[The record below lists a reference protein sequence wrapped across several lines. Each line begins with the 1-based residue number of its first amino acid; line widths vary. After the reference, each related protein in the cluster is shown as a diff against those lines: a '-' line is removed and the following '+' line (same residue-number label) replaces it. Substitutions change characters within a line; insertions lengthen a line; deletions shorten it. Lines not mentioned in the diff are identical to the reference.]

1 MRGGGVCTQANYQWV
16 TQLVSLIL
24 VHWTVIYPVD
34 SAIKLTLHSVDYFG
48 SLDYLNLCLI
58 GSGEGIIISLRGW
71 RFVWREGEKV
81 MKKRAKSARIRAAK
95 VSRFFAPH
103 SPRGSF
109 AQHV

>member
-48 SLDYLNLCLI
+48 SLDYLNLCLL
-58 GSGEGIIISLRGW
+58 GSGEGNY
-71 RFVWREGEKV
+71 
-81 MKKRAKSARIRAAK
+81 
-95 VSRFFAPH
+95 
-103 SPRGSF
+103 
-109 AQHV
+109 